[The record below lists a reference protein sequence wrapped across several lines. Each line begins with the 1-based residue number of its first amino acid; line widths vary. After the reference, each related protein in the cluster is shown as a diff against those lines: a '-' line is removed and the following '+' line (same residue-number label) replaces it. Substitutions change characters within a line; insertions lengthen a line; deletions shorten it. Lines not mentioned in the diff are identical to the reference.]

1 MSSPKRDSIDQIELN
16 ELASTMKEAILAGN
30 WAARE
35 IIQA

>member
-1 MSSPKRDSIDQIELN
+1 MRFAKRDSIDQIELA
-16 ELASTMKEAILAGN
+16 ELNLAMKESILAGN